1 MVLHDVAQRSH
12 RVVELA
18 AVLDPEVLGHGD
30 VDLGDALAVPQL
42 RQAVVGEA
50 QVLQFFDG
58 LFAQKVVHAQ
68 DLVFVEHRAQPGVE
82 VARRFQVVAER
93 LLDRHPRPLQ
103 QVGLRQ
109 VLHDGREQRR
119 RHLEVVERMR
129 VRIDLLGELL
139 VEIGIGDVAVQVG
152 DPAGQPVEHR
162 AVKLL
167 AGFLDG
173 VARPVQQLLGGD
185 VVAGHADDRVV

>member
-1 MVLHDVAQRSH
+1 M
-12 RVVELA
+12 
-18 AVLDPEVLGHGD
+18 
-30 VDLGDALAVPQL
+30 
-42 RQAVVGEA
+42 
-50 QVLQFFDG
+50 
-58 LFAQKVVHAQ
+58 VHAQ

-82 VARRFQVVAER
+82 VARRLQVVAER

-162 AVKLL
+162 VVELL